1 MSSRRDDA
9 ASSAADWLA
18 EYTNAAPQ
26 QAGNPPVSASLVRVQ
41 ARRATLIK
49 QRLVAGEPLVLPDP
63 VGTGKTAVA
72 LIAAAMLLEVKAVRR
87 VVIVAPNEVV
97 RQQWKHRVTW
107 VRSPRTGKPP
117 AGHPF
122 DVLTRKQ
129 LAVLKRPVKPEG
141 VLVVIDEAHRGLQA
155 EGDFH
160 REIEAWAKGCHVLLV
175 TATPFQL
182 SSQGL
187 LTMLAVGRTGD
198 DRGKTAVETYG
209 AAVAGL
215 ARQYRAAVKRSAPAP
230 TRDPAVLAALQSA
243 IQRRPAAVGVLNRRI
258 LPPDRGLLR
267 LRGEPATLRRDTVK
281 VSADWREAYHVARVV
296 PELVDTGKGD
306 MFNRRLL
313 SCSEAFWNGTAGHAL
328 QEKAKESP
336 RVASLAQELERRLGH
351 GCGHP
356 KVNATADWVA
366 QRLRK
371 GRHVLVFCVF
381 LDTQQ
386 VLAEA
391 IASKLGKHDD
401 AMVKAPTG
409 AALPSTVVDRFRNPQ
424 GPSLALVVTDRF
436 SESIDLD
443 GGRPCL
449 VHHDLPWTPAR
460 VTQQWGRVVRAGSQF
475 TPVKQQDIYVPVLDV
490 DADRRLFD
498 TVKARAALGDLLLP
512 REVLTDKQDTDE
524 YTLHDDLLDQLRP
537 AKSRQ
542 PHPG

>member
-1 MSSRRDDA
+1 MSSRRDADGPSAMEWLAKYADDA
-9 ASSAADWLA
+9 AR
-18 EYTNAAPQ
+18 
-26 QAGNPPVSASLVRVQ
+26 QAKPSVVSADLLRVQ

-72 LIAAAMLLEVKAVRR
+72 LIAAAMLLEAKSVRR
-87 VVIVAPNEVV
+87 VVVVAPNEVV
-97 RQQWKHRVTW
+97 RQQWRHRATW

-122 DVLTRKQ
+122 HVLTRKQ
-129 LAVLKRPVKPEG
+129 LAVEKRPVKPEG

-281 VSADWREAYHVARVV
+281 VSADWQEAYHVARVV
-296 PELVDTGKGD
+296 PELVDTG
-306 MFNRRLL
+306 NL
-313 SCSEAFWNGTAGHAL
+313 NG
-328 QEKAKESP
+328 
-336 RVASLAQELERRLGH
+336 V
-351 GCGHP
+351 
-356 KVNATADWVA
+356 
-366 QRLRK
+366 
-371 GRHVLVFCVF
+371 
-381 LDTQQ
+381 
-386 VLAEA
+386 
-391 IASKLGKHDD
+391 
-401 AMVKAPTG
+401 
-409 AALPSTVVDRFRNPQ
+409 
-424 GPSLALVVTDRF
+424 
-436 SESIDLD
+436 
-443 GGRPCL
+443 
-449 VHHDLPWTPAR
+449 
-460 VTQQWGRVVRAGSQF
+460 
-475 TPVKQQDIYVPVLDV
+475 VKQLEPSPVG
-490 DADRRLFD
+490 RESRCGC
-498 TVKARAALGDLLLP
+498 RAAAP
-512 REVLTDKQDTDE
+512 R
-524 YTLHDDLLDQLRP
+524 
-537 AKSRQ
+537 
-542 PHPG
+542 